1 MKKQIWLAA
10 AALAAVTG
18 GMMLAA
24 PSASYGA
31 AVTVQAGVSS
41 SREYELRG
49 PGAVKG
55 GLAPETFPAVSFDV
69 NQFVLPQEARVLV
82 AVEGTGGSSCRVSVY
97 ERLEEGW
104 VQRLGTRGVMGANGM
119 SNHRTEGDKTTPVGV
134 FCMNTPFGQL
144 DAQEGFPSNYIK
156 VKESHVW
163 SQITNRLVD
172 DPSEEGERVG
182 TAGYARFYDYV
193 IDAGYN
199 PLGLER
205 KGSALFLH
213 CIGQNESYTSGC
225 VAIPTDQMIAVMRLY
240 GTYGDGA
247 CYAAQAP
254 EGTFD
259 QIYQSYGVNQ
269 GLSPEGEF

>member
-144 DAQEGFPSNYIK
+144 DEIGRA
-156 VKESHVW
+156 HV
-163 SQITNRLVD
+163 
-172 DPSEEGERVG
+172 
-182 TAGYARFYDYV
+182 
-193 IDAGYN
+193 
-199 PLGLER
+199 
-205 KGSALFLH
+205 
-213 CIGQNESYTSGC
+213 
-225 VAIPTDQMIAVMRLY
+225 
-240 GTYGDGA
+240 
-247 CYAAQAP
+247 
-254 EGTFD
+254 
-259 QIYQSYGVNQ
+259 
-269 GLSPEGEF
+269 